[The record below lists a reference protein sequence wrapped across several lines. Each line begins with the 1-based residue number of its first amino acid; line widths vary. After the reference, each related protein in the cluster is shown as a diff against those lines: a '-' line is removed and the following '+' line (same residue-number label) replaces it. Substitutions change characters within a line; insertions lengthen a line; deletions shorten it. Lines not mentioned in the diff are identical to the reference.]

1 MNHIV
6 TYSRTPISLPD
17 GRLTTDSFAVV
28 DRSATPH
35 RTVSRH
41 ASRTAA
47 LDAAD
52 QAEAAQPRQP
62 AERSIS

>member
-28 DRSATPH
+28 DRSSSPH

-41 ASRTAA
+41 VSRSAA
-47 LDAAD
+47 MDAAD
-52 QAEAAQPRQP
+52 RAEAAQTTP
-62 AERSIS
+62 AN